1 MKYNN
6 HEANSIK
13 DDLHN
18 LGLEQHYNRD
28 KEVINKALDYINE
41 LEELLVEV
49 ANDVDRAKKLLRDK
63 DYVVRKWTKSME
75 DDAKRCEECDYE
87 GDCMSCACSVCLM
100 Q

>member
-1 MKYNN
+1 MKYDNYEVN
-6 HEANSIK
+6 IIK
-13 DDLHN
+13 DDLYN

-41 LEELLVEV
+41 LEELLVNINRDGE
-49 ANDVDRAKKLLRDK
+49 RAKKLLREQG
-63 DYVVRKWTKSME
+63 YVVRKWTKAME
-75 DDAKRCEECDYE
+75 RDAQECEECGYE